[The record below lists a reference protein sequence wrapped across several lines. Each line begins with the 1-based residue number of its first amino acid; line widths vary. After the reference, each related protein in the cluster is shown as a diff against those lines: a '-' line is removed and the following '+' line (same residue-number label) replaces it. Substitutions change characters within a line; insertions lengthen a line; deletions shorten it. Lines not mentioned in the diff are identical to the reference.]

1 MFAKLF
7 LMSFIYELV
16 EVFYFPK
23 SKVKPIYDKYLIEE
37 AYIYYVL
44 TDTDST
50 CL

>member
-1 MFAKLF
+1 MFAKVF
-7 LMSFIYELV
+7 LMSFIYELI

-23 SKVKPIYDKYLIEE
+23 NKLKPIYDKYLIEV
-37 AYIYYVL
+37 YIYYVL